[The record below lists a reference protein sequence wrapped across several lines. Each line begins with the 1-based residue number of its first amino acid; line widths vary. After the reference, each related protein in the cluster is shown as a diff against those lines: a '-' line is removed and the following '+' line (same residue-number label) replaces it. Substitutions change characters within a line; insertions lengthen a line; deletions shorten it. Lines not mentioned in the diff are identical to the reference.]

1 MLRALAGEIESFARN
16 RELLLGIESFCS
28 ESRAFA
34 RRDSFDISK
43 WKSFGIK
50 IHFIAS

>member
-1 MLRALAGEIESFARN
+1 MLRGLAGEIESFARN

-34 RRDSFDISK
+34 RNRELLLGEILLILK
-43 WKSFGIK
+43 NGR
-50 IHFIAS
+50 ALG